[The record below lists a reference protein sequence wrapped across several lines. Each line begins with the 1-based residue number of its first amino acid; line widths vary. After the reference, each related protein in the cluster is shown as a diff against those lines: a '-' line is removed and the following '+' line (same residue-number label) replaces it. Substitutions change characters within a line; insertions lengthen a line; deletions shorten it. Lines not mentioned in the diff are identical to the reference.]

1 MVRVRAY
8 WLLLSPEH
16 ADKFFDGGDAK
27 RDGAALVPV
36 DPADLRALP
45 AEVVQYRAQTVG
57 FNTQTVHVV
66 SGPARTV
73 VSDVDAQVGTAAVA
87 FDPVVELVRSGLVLE
102 VTPVLAAEGNRVLL
116 DLYSAFVDT
125 ARDEKA
131 IPVRAFAATQSA
143 RPGGSARPAD
153 AGAEIEAGM
162 TKADGVV
169 DRLSTT
175 MQELRTTVQVPLKQP
190 VLVGGMT
197 LDPGL
202 GARAGQPSP
211 AL

>member
-1 MVRVRAY
+1 MATSRYR
-8 WLLLSPEH
+8 
-16 ADKFFDGGDAK
+16 
-27 RDGAALVPV
+27 
-36 DPADLRALP
+36 LRLWP
-45 AEVVQYRAQTVG
+45 
-57 FNTQTVHVV
+57 
-66 SGPARTV
+66 SW
-73 VSDVDAQVGTAAVA
+73 
-87 FDPVVELVRSGLVLE
+87 VRSLGRCFTSTGTKD
-102 VTPVLAAEGNRVLL
+102 TPLSL
-116 DLYSAFVDT
+116 
-125 ARDEKA
+125 
-131 IPVRAFAATQSA
+131 PVAAATQSA

-211 AL
+211 ALYLVVEVVAD